1 MKLPVI
7 RKESK
12 YRKSMITFGGLN
24 FTHSFSDGEM
34 SDCTGISHYDFPAIT
49 QRQKGKLVF
58 ACEAPVAGIYG
69 NKECIAAHDGLYYD
83 REKVCELTPGK
94 KQMAFLG
101 SKVVVFPDKIYYDT
115 KTKKCGDLQ
124 GECKLSDITVTFSDA
139 AITIPSSKIVV
150 TKEISVCKFP
160 KDAQLITYST
170 ATVQGETIS
179 FQGFS
184 LKKTA
189 EIQAGMVL
197 YEKCSPNQYRV
208 VESTALTEDGK
219 YLTVTNELITAK
231 NVINGVFDSINPGD
245 VVEIS
250 GCKTYSKNNKSL
262 SVVSR
267 TKTSLVFAE
276 GSFVQGEEKGD
287 INIRRKIPDF
297 TCICSYENR
306 LWGCEG
312 NTVYASALGDVTN
325 FFVYNNLST
334 DSFTV
339 ESNTA
344 GDFTAC
350 VAYGN
355 CCLFFKENSCY
366 KLYGNRPANFTLTE
380 SFAGGISSEDEKS
393 LVNIGGSV
401 IYKGN
406 RGIYAFSGGLPRCI
420 SHKIEGLSLKNSVAG
435 SDGRRYYITAETE
448 NGREEFVWD
457 IEKNLWSKS
466 GIKSAVG
473 YFSTGGNIYRMT
485 KEGVEEITQQT
496 DHDAV
501 WSVTFC
507 PFDEGYF
514 KTKNYSRL
522 HIKVHLFEN
531 AYIKT
536 EVSYDGG
543 EWINID
549 TSYGKDKKYINIPCV
564 IKSCHEVRL
573 RLSGKGKS
581 VIESITRE
589 FSVN

>member
-7 RKESK
+7 RKENK

-34 SDCTGISHYDFPAIT
+34 TDCTAISHYSFPAIT
-49 QRQKGKLVF
+49 QRQKSELVF
-58 ACEAPVAGIYG
+58 ACESPTAGIYG
-69 NKECIAAHDGLYYD
+69 NKECIAAQDGLYYD

-94 KQMAFLG
+94 KQLAFLG

-115 KTKKCGDLQ
+115 KTKSCGDLQ
-124 GECKLSDITVTFSDA
+124 GECDLSNITVTFSDK
-139 AITIPSSKIVV
+139 AITVPESKNVI
-150 TKEISVCKFP
+150 TQEFDVCKFP

-170 ATVQGETIS
+170 AVVKSDGIT

-184 LKKTA
+184 LKNA
-189 EIQAGMVL
+189 GEVQAGTIL
-197 YEKCSPNQYRV
+197 YEKCDSNQYRV
-208 VESTALTEDGK
+208 VESTALTEDGR
-219 YLTVTNELITAK
+219 YYIVTSELITVK
-231 NVINGVFDSINPGD
+231 NVIEGIFNSINSGD

-250 GCKTYSKNNKSL
+250 GCTINSRNNKSIT
-262 SVVSR
+262 VVSR
-267 TKTSLVFAE
+267 TKTSLRFAE
-276 GSFVQGEEKGD
+276 GSFTEGEETGRIIIK
-287 INIRRKIPDF
+287 RKIPDF

-355 CCLFFKENSCY
+355 CCLFFKENSCF
-366 KLYGNRPANFTLTE
+366 KLYGNRPANFTLIE
-380 SFAGGISSEDEKS
+380 SFAGGISSEDADS
-393 LVNIGGSV
+393 LVNVGGNI

-420 SHKIEGLSLKNSVAG
+420 SRKIEGLSMKNSVAG

-448 NGREEFVWD
+448 KGREEFVWD

-466 GIKSAVG
+466 GNKSATG
-473 YFSTGGNIYRMT
+473 YFSCGGNIYRLT
-485 KEGVEEITQQT
+485 KEGVEEITQQS
-496 DHDAV
+496 DDEAV
-501 WSVTFC
+501 WSITFC

-522 HIKVHLFEN
+522 HIKVHLFED

-543 EWINID
+543 EWLNID
-549 TSYGKDKKYINIPCV
+549 TSYGNEKKYINIPCV
-564 IKSCHEVRL
+564 IKSCHEVQL